1 MSFVVWTLALVGGLL
16 ILAGLLAEPR
26 PRRRKTTLG
35 NPLPN
40 VAAALAGGSA
50 ALVVTA
56 VPAFALLSALV
67 ASTVPN
73 AIRAR
78 KRRAARAQLAQSWPS
93 ILDDITSAVRAG
105 LNLPEALAVA
115 GVRAPEGLRD
125 GFEVF
130 GRNYRRTGDFER
142 SLQQSQLA
150 LRDPVFDQLAGA
162 LMIARS
168 VGGHDLTTVLRSLG
182 NFIRADLQV
191 RGELLARQ
199 SWSVNAA
206 RMAVAA
212 PWVVLV
218 MLSTRPST
226 LPAYRT
232 LTGSLLLIG
241 VAMGSVVAYSAM
253 LRIARLDGART

>member
-1 MSFVVWTLALVGGLL
+1 MSFVVCTLALIGGLL
-16 ILAGLLAEPR
+16 MLAGLHAAPR
-26 PRRRKTTLG
+26 PRVRRQSWG

-56 VPAFALLSALV
+56 VPVFALLSALV

-78 KRRAARAQLAQSWPS
+78 RRRVARTQLAQAWPS

-105 LNLPEALAVA
+105 LNLPEALEVA
-115 GVRAPEGLRD
+115 GARAPDGLRG
-125 GFEVF
+125 GFEAF

-150 LRDPVFDQLAGA
+150 LRDPVFDQLASA

-182 NFIRADLQV
+182 SFIRADLQI

-232 LTGSLLLIG
+232 MTGSLLLIG
-241 VAMGSVVAYSAM
+241 VAMGSVFAYSAM
-253 LRIARLDGART
+253 LRIARLDGERS